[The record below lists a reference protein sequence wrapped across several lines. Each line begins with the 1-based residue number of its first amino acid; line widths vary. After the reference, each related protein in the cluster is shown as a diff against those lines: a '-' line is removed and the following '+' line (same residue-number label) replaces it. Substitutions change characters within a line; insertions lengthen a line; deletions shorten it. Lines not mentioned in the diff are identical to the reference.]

1 VRTARVVITAR
12 AATMLAG
19 VLLLLVPARGPAHAQ
34 TPVHTSVSPDSVNV
48 DLTAMDSLGTPRPVP
63 APPDT
68 ARRLHHTRPR
78 SKYDAPVW
86 VMMRSLVVPGWGQ
99 AHNHAWIKAVAVAT
113 GEGLLISRLV
123 QDNQALS
130 GLQQD
135 IDAALSAGDE
145 VAYDAEVGAYNA
157 RLDVSNRRKWYLGAV
172 LAYSLLDAYVD
183 AHFVDF
189 GVEFSG
195 SDPAVPGGAPDLGA
209 KLKVRW
215 HF

>member
-1 VRTARVVITAR
+1 
-12 AATMLAG
+12 MLAG
-19 VLLLLVPARGPAHAQ
+19 VLLLLLVPARRPARAQ
-34 TPVHTSVSPDSVNV
+34 TPVHTGVSPDSINL
-48 DLTAMDSLGTPRPVP
+48 DLSAMDSIGTLRSTP

-123 QDNQALS
+123 QDNKALS

-135 IDAALSAGDE
+135 INAAQNAGDE
-145 VAYDAEVGAYNA
+145 DAYNAAVGAYNA
-157 RLDVSNRRKWYLGAV
+157 RLDVSNRHKWYLGAV

-195 SDPAVPGGAPDLGA
+195 SDPAVPGGALDPGA